1 MVQLKG
7 KFGFVS
13 FKKNVP
19 RNVRFQKKALSVY
32 CPKRKSHKILMIG
45 DSHVKNC
52 ATELQQNLHA
62 HYEVSNFVKP
72 GARMDTIV
80 NAATEEIKDLR
91 SEDVVVIWGVANVSK
106 EDTSHNFEMEAR
118 SHGQR

>member
-1 MVQLKG
+1 MLDTK
-7 KFGFVS
+7 
-13 FKKNVP
+13 
-19 RNVRFQKKALSVY
+19 SVY
-32 CPKRKSHKILMIG
+32 CPKRKSLKILMIR

-72 GARMDTIV
+72 GAGMNTIV
-80 NAATEEIKDLR
+80 NITTEEIKDLR

-106 EDTSHNFEMEAR
+106 EDTSDNFEMEVR
-118 SHGQR
+118 SHGHWLGRN